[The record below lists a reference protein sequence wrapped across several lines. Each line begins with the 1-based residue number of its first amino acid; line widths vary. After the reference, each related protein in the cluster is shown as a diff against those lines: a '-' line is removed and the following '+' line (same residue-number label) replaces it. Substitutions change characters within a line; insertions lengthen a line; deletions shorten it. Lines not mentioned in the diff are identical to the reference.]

1 MQMQL
6 KRIPCSISKA
16 PVSFSKLI
24 NQNLGR
30 IKCLIITID
39 NNHYVAMIPDL
50 TLSHLCAVYVFFC
63 VLVFRL
69 HENGSG
75 FCGYQS
81 AGSLGWGD
89 FRKCQL
95 LVYVWTEEKVLRYC
109 KNQFRSQKDRGLWER
124 DCIKTS

>member
-24 NQNLGR
+24 NQNLDR

-50 TLSHLCAVYVFFC
+50 TLSPLCAVYVFFC

-95 LVYVWTEEKVLRYC
+95 LVYVWTEVLRYC